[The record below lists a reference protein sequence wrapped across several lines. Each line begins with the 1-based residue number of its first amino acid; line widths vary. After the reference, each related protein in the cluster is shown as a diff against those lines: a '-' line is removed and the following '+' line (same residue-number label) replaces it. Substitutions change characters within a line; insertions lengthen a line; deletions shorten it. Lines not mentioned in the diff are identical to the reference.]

1 MAISGVNGGMSA
13 LEAVQNV
20 LKTGSASGTGAAS
33 NVDGA
38 AFADFLSK
46 AIADA
51 NETTLNS
58 SAYTDALLS
67 GEVTNLHDVTIS
79 SSETTLAISLV
90 VQIRDRLVEA
100 YNEIMRM
107 QV

>member
-1 MAISGVNGGMSA
+1 MAIQPTNGISA
-13 LEAVQNV
+13 LEAVQN
-20 LKTGSASGTGAAS
+20 LLSTGSAKGTSATEGAS
-33 NVDGA
+33 
-38 AFADFLSK
+38 FADFLSQ
-46 AIADA
+46 AIEEA
-51 NETTLNS
+51 NEATGNS

-67 GEVTNLHDVTIS
+67 GEVTNLHDVTIA

>member
-1 MAISGVNGGMSA
+1 MAISGVNGANGLSA

-20 LKTGSASGTGAAS
+20 LKTGSASGTAG
-33 NVDGA
+33 VDA
-38 AFADFLSK
+38 TAFADFLSQ
-46 AIADA
+46 AISDA